1 MPVVLIPVHFDRDVA
16 YRHPSCQRSVVIRPF
31 ITEDFMTGVP
41 ALPGKHIP
49 ATVSRLIYC
58 FCFITKFNCIL
69 LKINLLFLACTKNDG
84 CCSRNIWYIS
94 SII

>member
-49 ATVSRLIYC
+49 AAVSKLIYC
-58 FCFITKFNCIL
+58 FFCFKTIFN
-69 LKINLLFLACTKNDG
+69 
-84 CCSRNIWYIS
+84 
-94 SII
+94 